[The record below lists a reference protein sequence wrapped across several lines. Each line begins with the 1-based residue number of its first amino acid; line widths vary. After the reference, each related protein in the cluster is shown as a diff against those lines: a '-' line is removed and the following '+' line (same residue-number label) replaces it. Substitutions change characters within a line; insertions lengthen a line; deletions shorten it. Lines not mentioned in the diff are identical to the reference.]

1 MAVDKKSIKKAKA
14 RAVDNAKRNAIPKKI
29 GKTSDDVVKSKI
41 KGKTPDRREIRRNTS
56 GQIISYDIPKSGA
69 ARPSTDVVVKNDN
82 GKVYNYGT
90 IKLAGVRNEYI
101 KQEYFK
107 AIDNDIEQFTRDV
120 STNKTAEINKLNAVS
135 FAPIEG
141 IITEDSVSNLKFT
154 GEIVRVGSS
163 NTSFFY
169 IEEGLFYTING
180 NDTLWF
186 LAEKL
191 KVPIGFRI
199 NDEYDYGGKYKTAL
213 GEQLDYGQNQYALYD
228 VESYNRQSI
237 AYVESNEYGGDI
249 GKRKVLGDIAD
260 DVVMITY
267 YVDREL
273 VGVKDGK
280 EDTFQQ
286 IHVIGDEAT
295 KVSYVHF
302 LSKDKFVEARKQIA
316 TTLTE
321 DLKINTIQKRGT
333 HDLTARLDIEIHYWG
348 QNKPTL
354 IRVEPETTTTD
365 SQSKNALVQRTY
377 TITGDNITPRLRKI
391 DLKYFDGYTPFGA
404 AGTDGQYRW
413 KNITVSTTST
423 GATSPFGRTSI
434 GRTTKTIR
442 RSSRGRKIICNELYR
457 QGYLSEK
464 MWDAD
469 ERYGDM
475 MFESDPKLVIGYQM
489 WARSVVKFMR
499 ENPQNTKLAYKLF
512 KPWTEYMG
520 YKMGVVEKPT
530 LMGRLTNWLG
540 TQFSY
545 MVFDLYGGKRLLDKY
560 NQVKVEK

>member
-1 MAVDKKSIKKAKA
+1 MAVDKKSIQKAKA
-14 RAVDNAKRNAIPKKI
+14 RAADNAKRNAIPKKI

-41 KGKTPDRREIRRNTS
+41 KGKTPDIREIRRNTS
-56 GQIISYDIPKSGA
+56 GQIISYDIPKTGA
-69 ARPSTDVVVKNDN
+69 DRPSTDVVVRNDN
-82 GKVYNYGT
+82 GKVFNYGT
-90 IKLAGVRNEYI
+90 VKLAGVRNE
-101 KQEYFK
+101 
-107 AIDNDIEQFTRDV
+107 
-120 STNKTAEINKLNAVS
+120 SAEINKLNAVS

-169 IEEGLFYTING
+169 IEEGMFYTITG
-180 NDTLWF
+180 QGTLWF

-191 KVPIGFRI
+191 KLPIGFRI

-228 VESYNRQSI
+228 KESYNRQSI
-237 AYVESNEYGGDI
+237 AYVESNEYGGEID
-249 GKRKVLGDIAD
+249 KRKVLGDIAD

-280 EDTFQQ
+280 EDIFQQ
-286 IHVIGDEAT
+286 IHVVGDEAT

-302 LSKDKFVEARKQIA
+302 LSKEKFVEARKQIA

-321 DLKINTIQKRGT
+321 DLKINTVQKRGT

-348 QNKPTL
+348 QNNPTL

-365 SQSKNALVQRTY
+365 SQSKNGEVQRTY
-377 TITGDNITPRLRKI
+377 TITGDNILTKLRKI
-391 DLKYFDGYTPFGA
+391 NLKYFDGYAPFGS
-404 AGTDGQYRW
+404 AGTDGQYKW
-413 KNITVSTTST
+413 KNITVRNTSN
-423 GATSPFGRTSI
+423 GATSPLGGVSI
-434 GRTTKTIR
+434 GRTTIPIG
-442 RSSRGRKIICNELYR
+442 SFGGRKIICNELYR
-457 QGYLSEK
+457 QGYLSEE

-530 LMGRLTNWLG
+530 LMGRLTNWIG

-545 MVFDLYGGKRLLDKY
+545 MVFDLYGGKRLLNKY

>member
-1 MAVDKKSIKKAKA
+1 MAVDKKSIQKAKA
-14 RAVDNAKRNAIPKKI
+14 RAVDSAKRNAIPKKI
-29 GKTSDDVVKSKI
+29 GKTSDDIVKSKI

-69 ARPSTDVVVKNDN
+69 ARPSTDTVVKNDN

-120 STNKTAEINKLNAVS
+120 SANKTAQINKLNAVS

-141 IITEDSVSNLKFT
+141 IITSDSVSNLKFT

-169 IEEGLFYTING
+169 IEEGMFYTITG
-180 NDTLWF
+180 QGTLWF

-191 KVPIGFRI
+191 KLPIGFRI

-213 GEQLDYGQNQYALYD
+213 GEQLDYGQNQYSLYD
-228 VESYNRQSI
+228 KESYNRQSI
-237 AYVESNEYGGDI
+237 AYVESNEYGGEID
-249 GKRKVLGDIAD
+249 KRKVLGDIAD
-260 DVVMITY
+260 DVVLITY

-273 VGVKDGK
+273 VGVKNGK
-280 EDTFQQ
+280 ADKFQQ
-286 IHVIGDEAT
+286 IHVVGDEAT

-321 DLKINTIQKRGT
+321 DLKINTIQKRGI
-333 HDLTARLDIEIHYWG
+333 HDLTARIDIEIHYWG
-348 QNKPTL
+348 QSSPTV
-354 IRVEPETTTTD
+354 IRVEPVTTTTD
-365 SQSKNALVQRTY
+365 SQSKAGLVQRTY
-377 TITGDNITPRLRKI
+377 TITGDNILPKLRKI
-391 DLKYFDGYTPFGA
+391 NLNYFDGYAPFGA
-404 AGTDGQYRW
+404 AGTDGEYKW
-413 KNITVSTTST
+413 KVRTDLIVGASTIISS
-423 GATSPFGRTSI
+423 GNI
-434 GRTTKTIR
+434 GRTTVTLPN
-442 RSSRGRKIICNELYR
+442 SSRGGRKIICNELYR
-457 QGYLSEK
+457 QGYLSEQ

>member
-1 MAVDKKSIKKAKA
+1 MAVDKKSIQKAKA

-29 GKTSDDVVKSKI
+29 GKTSDDIVKSKI

-69 ARPSTDVVVKNDN
+69 ARLSTDVVVKNDN

-90 IKLAGVRNEYI
+90 IKLAGVRNEYT

-169 IEEGLFYTING
+169 IEEGMFYTITG
-180 NDTLWF
+180 QGTLWF

-191 KVPIGFRI
+191 KLPIGFRI

-237 AYVESNEYGGDI
+237 AYVESNEYGGEID
-249 GKRKVLGDIAD
+249 KRKVLGDIAD

-286 IHVIGDEAT
+286 IHVVGCLL
-295 KVSYVHF
+295 Y
-302 LSKDKFVEARKQIA
+302 
-316 TTLTE
+316 
-321 DLKINTIQKRGT
+321 
-333 HDLTARLDIEIHYWG
+333 
-348 QNKPTL
+348 
-354 IRVEPETTTTD
+354 
-365 SQSKNALVQRTY
+365 
-377 TITGDNITPRLRKI
+377 
-391 DLKYFDGYTPFGA
+391 
-404 AGTDGQYRW
+404 
-413 KNITVSTTST
+413 
-423 GATSPFGRTSI
+423 TSPSPRDRQKS
-434 GRTTKTIR
+434 RMP
-442 RSSRGRKIICNELYR
+442 SS
-457 QGYLSEK
+457 
-464 MWDAD
+464 A
-469 ERYGDM
+469 
-475 MFESDPKLVIGYQM
+475 
-489 WARSVVKFMR
+489 
-499 ENPQNTKLAYKLF
+499 
-512 KPWTEYMG
+512 
-520 YKMGVVEKPT
+520 
-530 LMGRLTNWLG
+530 
-540 TQFSY
+540 
-545 MVFDLYGGKRLLDKY
+545 
-560 NQVKVEK
+560 